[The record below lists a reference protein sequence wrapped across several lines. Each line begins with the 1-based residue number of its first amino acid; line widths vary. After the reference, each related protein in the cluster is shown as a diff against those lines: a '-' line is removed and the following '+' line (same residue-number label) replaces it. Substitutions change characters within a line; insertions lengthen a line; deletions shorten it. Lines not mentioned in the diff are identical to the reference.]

1 MKGYKLDLLTWLISL
16 FILGACNNP
25 DSIGLDVDPAN
36 GINTAI
42 HDSTTVLAK
51 TVPEEKILTNNLTKY
66 PIGYF
71 VDPLLGITESAVGLS
86 LNLPSDTL
94 TFGTN
99 PVLDSAVLVLKY
111 ANEFYGDSLTSDYR
125 FSVHQLSTKLSLVT
139 SYYNDMPIAHQAT
152 EIGSKVVS
160 KIKLRDSIPVMQI
173 LAGKPDTARK
183 QAPQIRIPLDPTF
196 VNTAFLNAPAANFY
210 KPLAFLNHLKGLH
223 VKVDAMNGAQAGGI
237 PFFDLSGSASRLELY
252 YRNVGATTDTTLV
265 SFAINNSMAPVIASF
280 THNYTGTEVETQLN
294 NPNVEYNK
302 TFVQAL
308 GGLRTKI
315 TFPNLDQLKQ
325 QLGNSYINKAEL
337 IVTAEAGTDV
347 PFAPSPR
354 LMLYQTDIASQR
366 QLVPDL
372 NPYDARFVNL
382 AGFGGLYETTPKTY
396 TFNLTA
402 YIQDL
407 LVGKSKQY
415 ALYLAPVETIVSNI
429 TTAIKPSASIASRAV
444 VVSGKTGNFKMKL
457 RVRYSLINN

>member
-16 FILGACNNP
+16 FILGGCNNP

-42 HDSTTVLAK
+42 DENTTVLAK
-51 TVPEEKILTNNLTKY
+51 TVTEDKILTNNLAKY

-71 VDPLLGITESAVGLS
+71 ADPLLGITESSVGLS

-94 TFGTN
+94 KFGTN

-125 FSVHQLSTKLSLVT
+125 FSVHQLSAKLSTTT
-139 SYYNDMPIAHQAT
+139 SHYNDMPIAHQAT
-152 EIGSKVVS
+152 EIGTKLIS
-160 KIKLRDSIPVMQI
+160 KIKLRDSIPVKQI
-173 LAGKPDTARK
+173 LLGKPDTARN
-183 QAPQIRIPLDPTF
+183 QAPQVRIPLDPAF
-196 VNTAFLNAPAANFY
+196 VTAAFLNAPASNFY
-210 KPLAFLNHLKGLH
+210 KPLNFLTYFKGLH
-223 VKVDAMNGAQAGGI
+223 VKVDPIGGGKAGGI
-237 PFFDLSGSASRLELY
+237 PYFDLSSSASRLELY
-252 YRNVGATTDTTLV
+252 YRNVNATIDTTLV
-265 SFAINNSMAPVIASF
+265 SFAINNSMAPVVANF
-280 THNYTGTEVETQLN
+280 THDYTGTEVETQLN
-294 NPNVEYNK
+294 NPNTEYTK

-325 QLGNSYINKAEL
+325 LGNIYINKAEL
-337 IVTAEAGTDV
+337 IITAEAGTDV

-366 QLVPDL
+366 QLLPDL

-382 AGFGGLYETTPKTY
+382 AGFGGLYNSTPKTY
-396 TFNLTA
+396 TYNLTA
-402 YIQDL
+402 YVQDVL
-407 LVGKSKQY
+407 LGKAKAY
-415 ALYLAPVETIVSNI
+415 PLYLAPIETTVSNI
-429 TTAIKPSASIASRAV
+429 TTAISASANVASRAV
-444 VVSGKTGNFKMKL
+444 LVSGKTGSNFKMKL